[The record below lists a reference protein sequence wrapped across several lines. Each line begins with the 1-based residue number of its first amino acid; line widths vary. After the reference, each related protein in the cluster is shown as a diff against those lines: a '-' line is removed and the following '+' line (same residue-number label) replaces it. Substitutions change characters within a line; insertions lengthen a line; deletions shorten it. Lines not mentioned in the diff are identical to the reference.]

1 MSHEKVIKVGSGW
14 LWLVIDLAAYLAAL
28 ALFIVAIRSKEVAL
42 LAVALPLLVA
52 AILVSCG
59 FFVVNP
65 NEARVLQLFGSY
77 KGSVKY
83 DGFLWA
89 NPFLTK
95 SLVSLRLHN
104 FETGNQPR
112 RDSQSLLSIGSLR
125 LSQQDNAGASNDPG
139 PSGARRPSKVNDKD
153 GNPVEIAAVVSWRV
167 VDTYDAT
174 FTVDRYVEYVQTQS
188 EASLRNLAS
197 HFPYDSTDDNVQS
210 LRGDTE
216 AVAAQLKLEL
226 QQRLAK
232 AGVEIT
238 EARISHLA
246 YAPEIA
252 SAMLQRQQASAII
265 AARQKIV
272 EGAVGMV
279 EDALNKLAAK
289 DIVHLDDERRA
300 AMVSNLLVVLCSQQ
314 SAQPVVNAGTLY

>member
-14 LWLVIDLAAYLAAL
+14 LWLAIDLAAYLAAI
-28 ALFIVAIRSKEVAL
+28 ALFVLAIRSKELVL
-42 LAVALPLLVA
+42 LALSLPLLVA
-52 AILVSCG
+52 AIFVSCG

-65 NEARVLQLFGSY
+65 NEARVLQLFGEY
-77 KGSVKY
+77 KGSVK
-83 DGFLWA
+83 DEGFLWA
-89 NPFLTK
+89 NPLLSK
-95 SLVSLRLHN
+95 QVVSLRLHN
-104 FETGNQPR
+104 FETGTPAR
-112 RDSQSLLSIGSLR
+112 REAPSLLTFGSLR
-125 LSQQDNAGASNDPG
+125 LSQQEGSGAAADSG
-139 PSGARRPSKVNDKD
+139 SAGARRPSKVNDKD

-167 VDTYDAT
+167 VDTYDAS
-174 FTVDRYVEYVQTQS
+174 FTVDRYHEYVQTQS

-197 HFPYDSTDDNVQS
+197 LFPYDSADERVQS

-216 AVAAQLKLEL
+216 AVAAQLKQEL

>member
-1 MSHEKVIKVGSGW
+1 MSHEKVVKVGSGW
-14 LWLVIDLAAYLAAL
+14 VFLALAAL
-28 ALFIVAIRSKEVAL
+28 DAAL
-42 LAVALPLLVA
+42 LLAAIVGAARFDEPLFAIPAVALAFALAFL
-52 AILVSCG
+52 IGG
-59 FFVVNP
+59 FFVINP
-65 NEARVLQLFGSY
+65 NEARVLQLFGAY
-77 KGSVKY
+77 TGTAK
-83 DGFLWA
+83 DAGFRWA

-95 SLVSLRLHN
+95 KLVSLRLYN
-104 FETGNQPR
+104 FETGSQGN
-112 RDSQSLLSIGSLR
+112 DSM
-125 LSQQDNAGASNDPG
+125 AESNRT
-139 PSGARRPSKVNDKD
+139 RRPSKVNDKD

-167 VDTYDAT
+167 VDTYDSVFA
-174 FTVDRYVEYVQTQS
+174 VDQYQDYVHVQS

-197 HFPYDSTDDNVQS
+197 HYPYDSADENVQS

-216 AVAAQLKLEL
+216 AVAEKLKQEL

-232 AGVEIT
+232 AGVEVV

>member
-1 MSHEKVIKVGSGW
+1 MSHENVIKVGNGW
-14 LWLVIDLAAYLAAL
+14 LWLTLDLAAYLLAIAL
-28 ALFIVAIRSKEVAL
+28 LIAAIRSKELAL
-42 LAVALPLLVA
+42 LAVSLPLLVA
-52 AILVSCG
+52 AIFVSCG
-59 FFVVNP
+59 FFIVNP
-65 NEARVLQLFGSY
+65 NEARVLQLFGRY
-77 KGSVKY
+77 KGSVK
-83 DGFLWA
+83 DEGFLWA

-95 SLVSLRLHN
+95 TTVSLRLHN
-104 FETGNQPR
+104 FETGGQPR
-112 RDSQSLLSIGSLR
+112 REAQPLVSFGSLR
-125 LSQQDNAGASNDPG
+125 LSQQDGAGAPTDGGS
-139 PSGARRPSKVNDKD
+139 SGTRRPSKVNDKD

-197 HFPYDSTDDNVQS
+197 HFPYDSADEGVQS

-216 AVAAQLKLEL
+216 AVATKLKLEL
-226 QQRLAK
+226 QARLAK

-289 DIVHLDDERRA
+289 EIVHLDDERRA